1 MLSMN
6 TQPKKPNRSGFIAL
20 RDWDK
25 YHDFPT
31 VRHFR
36 KLLQSASRNGLD
48 KIVRKIGGLIVIK
61 EDEFFEWVERQPY
74 ECLDDRRSNGSGEE
88 HRNNCLKAGR
98 NPRGRPRKI
107 DKQLNKEED
116 QNTG

>member
-1 MLSMN
+1 MLFMN
-6 TQPKKPNRSGFIAL
+6 THPKKPNRSGFIAL

-36 KLLQSASRNGLD
+36 KLLQSASKNGLD

-61 EDEFFEWVERQPY
+61 EDEFFEWAERQPY
-74 ECLDDRRSNGSGEE
+74 ECLDDRREMG
-88 HRNNCLKAGR
+88 KV
-98 NPRGRPRKI
+98 RPKRINTK
-107 DKQLNKEED
+107 LNKEED
-116 QNTG
+116 QSTG

>member
-1 MLSMN
+1 MN
-6 TQPKKPNRSGFIAL
+6 THPKKVKYIAL
-20 RDWDK
+20 QDWDK
-25 YHDFPT
+25 HHDFPS
-31 VRHFR
+31 VKHFR

-48 KIVRKIGGLIVIK
+48 KVVRKVGGLIVIK
-61 EDEFFEWVERQPY
+61 EEEFFEWVEKQPY
-74 ECLDDRRSNGSGEE
+74 ECLEDRRNNGLEE
-88 HRNNCLKAGR
+88 GK